1 MSRLLCIVSIVLLSG
16 CASMTAEHSRT
27 LLMDRTSGE
36 MKECTVDRWRSEES
50 YKKYNECVS
59 DFEKQGYTIW
69 SQY

>member
-1 MSRLLCIVSIVLLSG
+1 
-16 CASMTAEHSRT
+16 
-27 LLMDRTSGE
+27 MDRTSGE

-50 YKKYNECVS
+50 YKKYNECIS